1 MTVLHVAR
9 QSFRCSSQ
17 FAHQHHQVLLDG
29 RQVLLQAIV
38 FRRSAGQTDSG
49 IEFVHRAV
57 GLHTGMTLGHL
68 AVVHQRRRAP
78 VSALGDDAHS
88 APESSKARSVTRESL
103 KAHAKCRLSSVA
115 ERRSRNRFFTLGR
128 TNRKASPIWKKAC
141 LELPPRVLLACYPG
155 TATVLPTPLW

>member
-9 QSFRCSSQ
+9 QIFRCSSQ

-29 RQVLLQAIV
+29 RQALLQAIV
-38 FRRSAGQTDSG
+38 FRRSAGQPDGG

-57 GLHTGMTLGHL
+57 GLDAGMTLGHL

-88 APESSKARSVTRESL
+88 APESSKPRSVTRESL
-103 KAHAKCRLSSVA
+103 KAHAKCRPSWLA
-115 ERRSRNRFFTLGR
+115 GRRSRIRFFTLGCPS
-128 TNRKASPIWKKAC
+128 RKASPIWEKAC

-155 TATVLPTPLW
+155 TATVLPTALW

>member
-1 MTVLHVAR
+1 MTVLHIAR
-9 QSFRCSSQ
+9 QILRCSSQ

-38 FRRSAGQTDSG
+38 FRRSAGQTDGG

-57 GLHTGMTLGHL
+57 GLDARMTLGHL

-78 VSALGDDAHS
+78 VSTLGDDAHS
-88 APESSKARSVTRESL
+88 APESSKARSVTRESV
-103 KAHAKCRLSSVA
+103 KAHAKCRTPSTVGQWSLI
-115 ERRSRNRFFTLGR
+115 RFFTLGR
-128 TNRKASPIWKKAC
+128 QDRKAAPFEEKAC
-141 LELPPRVLLACYPG
+141 LELPARVQLACYPG